1 MICEKTNKVYLLK
14 KILYKLKQTSKT
26 WYSRI
31 NNYIIS
37 FGFQKSLFKA
47 TLYVKK
53 NNSNIL
59 IISFYI
65 DYLLVT
71 WSDAQQVEEFKQK
84 IMQAF

>member
-1 MICEKTNKVYLLK
+1 LLK
-14 KILYKLKQTSKT
+14 KILYKLKQTPKI

-31 NNYIIS
+31 NDYIIS
-37 FGFQKSLFKA
+37 FDFQNNLSKA

-65 DYLLVT
+65 NDLLVT